1 MKTEKPLIEKKQ
13 KTLIESDWYDD
24 EEHTPRE
31 WTNYEVFFKKDV
43 AKAVEKLKL
52 DIFKK
57 ETEVAHKVSKEEFFN
72 GYSCACDDIRTKLIN
87 EIFGRFE

>member
-1 MKTEKPLIEKKQ
+1 MKDKPLSEKRVSNMK
-13 KTLIESDWYDD
+13 ESKWVGQGEDA
-24 EEHTPRE
+24 EPIE
-31 WTNYEVFFKKDV
+31 WTNKPSFFVEDV